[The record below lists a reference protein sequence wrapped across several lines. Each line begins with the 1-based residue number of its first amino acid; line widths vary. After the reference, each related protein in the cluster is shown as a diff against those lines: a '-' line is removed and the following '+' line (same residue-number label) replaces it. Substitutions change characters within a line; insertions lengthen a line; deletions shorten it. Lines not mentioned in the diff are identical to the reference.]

1 MIKKF
6 KDFVLNEVSG
16 TELVGPVGPAYGQ
29 TSIQNKTLTKNNTKV
44 IYSDIDNNFYTLD
57 DYNNIYNDYLKN
69 NGAPLNGFTKD
80 NLDNILFFLK
90 MIKTKINNE

>member
-6 KDFVLNEVSG
+6 KDFILNEVSG

-69 NGAPLNGFTKD
+69 NGSPLNGFTKD
-80 NLDNILFFLK
+80 NLDKILFFLK
-90 MIKTKINNE
+90 NDKNKNQ